1 MGALALGVTGSAGV
15 NPGPVTSIAA
25 PLADWNAGL
34 WLEEGFDPSP
44 PRVPFAGLSCD
55 PISSDPARA
64 GKDTESL
71 DAAIARLAASTAVHG
86 VLADLAATNGGTLD
100 GIGQPALLSAPV
112 PRQAVTP
119 PDLERL
125 ALDCPDASV
134 QRVRTLVD
142 TDPDLPGLAAPGTVT
157 LVVLPGLPKT
167 LQSPSA
173 NLIRR
178 LNAWLQPLRGL
189 GTRLRVIGPSYA
201 AQDLSATLRV
211 KSGCDATKVKTAAE
225 QALRDWLDPLGNGG
239 DSGTG
244 PPVFG
249 RDILRSEALTK
260 LAQVAGVAE
269 VDGLTLTAA
278 ADAPALWTPRTLPTW
293 GSIKLKTEAA
303 T

>member
-1 MGALALGVTGSAGV
+1 M
-15 NPGPVTSIAA
+15 
-25 PLADWNAGL
+25 
-34 WLEEGFDPSP
+34 
-44 PRVPFAGLSCD
+44 
-55 PISSDPARA
+55 
-64 GKDTESL
+64 
-71 DAAIARLAASTAVHG
+71 
-86 VLADLAATNGGTLD
+86 
-100 GIGQPALLSAPV
+100 
-112 PRQAVTP
+112 TP

-134 QRVRTLVD
+134 QKCALRRHRSR
-142 TDPDLPGLAAPGTVT
+142 LARARRAGTVT
-157 LVVLPGLPKT
+157 LVVSPGLPKT

-201 AQDLSATLRV
+201 ARDLSATLRV

-249 RDILRSEALTK
+249 DIFSQRGSHETRASR
-260 LAQVAGVAE
+260 GVAE